1 MVNLFVNFLRLK
13 YSIIL
18 IFSMFVVVFFEFMSY
33 GLAYP
38 IISIFLDLDQTF
50 ILKINNYIKTETY
63 LEFQIDES
71 SLVTLLIIVLF
82 QSLSF
87 VLFRY
92 ITLKIIKLSL

>member
-33 GLAYP
+33 GIAYP

-63 LEFQIDES
+63 LEFQFDES
-71 SLVTLLIIVLF
+71 SLVTLLIIVLLF
-82 QSLSF
+82 QSFLFF
-87 VLFRY
+87 V
-92 ITLKIIKLSL
+92 